1 MTKKTL
7 SLSLSKLSFE
17 TSEAR
22 TNWMPFKGTCMF
34 IDKPSDYTPSGG
46 DKPVLFPRQDI
57 EKALSSFENMGVNCR
72 YSEWDS
78 GQLFEGHDS
87 QFKIGIV
94 KTAEIIG
101 NEVVISGGL
110 WSYDFAELCDKVK
123 SAKESLGWSIEPLMY
138 LEDKGDYYESSETEF
153 RGVALM
159 WADKAAFAS
168 TYMFA
173 QQRKN
178 SEKDGLLSMDKE
190 ELQVMF
196 AEFSAGIN
204 KAINDNIEGVK
215 LEFSA
220 QIAEVSKVTT
230 EGFAKIDAEKAEEKA
245 QLALEAEEKA
255 KADLEAKAIKDAED
269 AEKAKL
275 TLEAQQAEEAAKV
288 QRQTMMFGGTHVAKF
303 EGDTDAAKEIMA
315 NASLTPQEQFR
326 KLIDLKLAAK

>member
-34 IDKPSDYTPSGG
+34 VDRPSDYTPSGG
-46 DKPVLFPRQDI
+46 DKPVLFPRADI
-57 EKALSSFENMGVNCR
+57 VKALSSFENMGVNCR

-94 KTAEIIG
+94 KTAEIVG

-178 SEKDGLLSMDKE
+178 SEKDGLLSMNKE
-190 ELQVMF
+190 ELQAIL

-220 QIAEVSKVTT
+220 QIEGVSKVVTDFQ
-230 EGFAKIDAEKAEEKA
+230 ESLAAEKA
-245 QLALEAEEKA
+245 QLALAAEQKA
-255 KADLEAKAIKDAED
+255 KADLEAKALKDAED

-275 TLEAQQAEEAAKV
+275 ALEAQQAEEAAKA

-303 EGDTDAAKEIMA
+303 EGDTDAAKEVMA

-326 KLIDLKLAAK
+326 KLIDLKLAAAK

>member
-7 SLSLSKLSFE
+7 SLSISKLSFE

-34 IDKPSDYTPSGG
+34 IDKPSDHTPSGG

-57 EKALSSFENMGVNCR
+57 EKALPSFENMGVNCR
-72 YSEWDS
+72 YSDWDS

-87 QFKIGIV
+87 QFKIGII
-94 KTAEIIG
+94 KTAEIVG

-110 WSYDFAELCDKVK
+110 WSYDFYELCDKVK

-138 LEDKGDYYESSETEF
+138 LEDKGDYYEASETEF
-153 RGVALM
+153 LGVALM
-159 WADKAAFAS
+159 WSDKAAFAS

-178 SEKDGLLSMDKE
+178 SEKDGLLSMNKE
-190 ELQVMF
+190 ELQ
-196 AEFSAGIN
+196 ALLLEFSTGIN
-204 KAINDNIEGVK
+204 KAISDNIEGVK

-220 QIAEVSKVTT
+220 QIEGVTKTVTDFQASLVAEK
-230 EGFAKIDAEKAEEKA
+230 EALALAAEQAKI
-245 QLALEAEEKA
+245 
-255 KADLEAKAIKDAED
+255 ADE

-275 TLEAQQAEEAAKV
+275 ALQAQQTEEAAKV

-315 NASLTPQEQFR
+315 NTSLSPQEQFR
-326 KLIDLKLAAK
+326 KLIDLKLAAAK